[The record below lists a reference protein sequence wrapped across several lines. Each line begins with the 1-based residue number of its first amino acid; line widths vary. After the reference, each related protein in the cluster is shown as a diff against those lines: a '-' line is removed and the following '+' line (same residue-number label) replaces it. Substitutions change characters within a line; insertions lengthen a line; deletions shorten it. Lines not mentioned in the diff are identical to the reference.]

1 MNQKNIFMV
10 IGVILLLQGVFF
22 YTMADNVVTG
32 AFPTIDAAG
41 KTSAIPLM
49 QVMSVLSI
57 LVGLISIASRN
68 NASVLW
74 AYTLGFG
81 LFVVLSLK
89 HMLMDHINVPIPA
102 LAIQIVIVLA
112 CVYLWMQ
119 NKKPAAA

>member
-22 YTMADNVVTG
+22 YAMADKVVTG
-32 AFPTIDAAG
+32 AFPTIDEAG

-57 LVGLISIASRN
+57 LVGLISIAARN

-89 HMLMDHINVPIPA
+89 HWFVDHINVPIPA
-102 LAIQIVIVLA
+102 LVIQIVIVLA
-112 CVYLWMQ
+112 CAYLWMQ